1 MLTLTLQRVSRARPA
16 LSMLS
21 RFVQARAVARQR
33 KALADLDDTLLKDIG
48 VTRSEA
54 ELESM
59 RPAWDVPKHWVK

>member
-1 MLTLTLQRVSRARPA
+1 
-16 LSMLS
+16 MLS

-54 ELESM
+54 EQESM